1 MESNFT
7 ENAQEVTRNS
17 IDEALR
23 LKSNIIDIGH
33 FVLAMLRNKSC
44 TATQIISVYVEDLS
58 NLKDSIETEI
68 KRQVFTSAVANTGNP
83 PLSQDATRV
92 LKLSYLESLAMRQN
106 YIGTQHLLA
115 AIMRIEN
122 SPIKNIL
129 ELNGLTIE
137 RVRNFSSPK
146 YPNKYPI
153 PEIKADIEIVL
164 PQETEVASS
173 SLKPKQKKDAQE
185 EEESVNPYLEN
196 FGRDLSKAAEMG
208 KLDPIVGREDVLE
221 RVAQILSRRKKNNPI
236 LVGEAGVGK
245 SAIAE
250 GLALKIARK
259 DVPYTLMNKRIF
271 TLDLAAVVAGTK
283 YRGQFEERLKGLI
296 SELEKNRNLIL
307 FIDEIHTM
315 IGAGN
320 AEGSLDASNIF
331 KPALARGEIQCIGA
345 TTNAEYRK
353 HFETDT
359 ALERRFQKV
368 YIEPTSIEETIHI
381 LNNIKSKYEEYHKV
395 KYSDKAIDACVKLS
409 ERYISDK
416 YLPDKAIDV
425 MDETGARCHVKNVN
439 LPDTIK
445 DLLKKIDDAT
455 KEKSEAVSKQ
465 QFEQANIL
473 KNKIAALQDTYME
486 HKKRWEEGLEKNP
499 VEINEEDVE
508 KVIASMSGVA
518 VEKVSSNET
527 KRLLNMENILKEKI
541 IGQDDA
547 IEKISKAVRRSRV
560 GLKDPNRPI
569 GSFIFVGPTGVGK
582 TYLAKTL
589 ADYLFGSENNI
600 IRIDMSEYM
609 EKHSVSRLIGAPPGY
624 VGYEEAGQLT
634 EKVRHYPYSIIL
646 FDEIEKAHKDVY
658 NILLQILD
666 EGHITD
672 SMGRMIDFKN
682 TIIIMT
688 SNVGSRKLQDFG
700 IGVGF
705 STSSIKNSSQKIEQG
720 IIDKDIKQT
729 FAPEFLN
736 RIDDVIFFNSLS
748 NENLLKIVD
757 LEINIVKKRMK
768 EIGYE
773 LSVTQG
779 VKQYILDLDK
789 NKEFGARP
797 IKRAIQK
804 EIEDKMSEVLLENQN
819 TEKTKIEVKLVNG
832 KANKKE
838 IKIEIE

>member
-44 TATQIISVYVEDLS
+44 TATQIISVYVDDLS
-58 NLKDSIETEI
+58 ELKDEIEAEI

-83 PLSQDATRV
+83 PLSQDATRI
-92 LKLSYLESLAMRQN
+92 LKLSYLESLEMKTKI
-106 YIGTQHLLA
+106 IGTQHLLA
-115 AIMRIEN
+115 AIMRVEE
-122 SPIKNIL
+122 SPITKIL
-129 ELNGLTIE
+129 ENNGLSIE
-137 RVRNFSSPK
+137 KVRK
-146 YPNKYPI
+146 YSNPNYNMS
-153 PEIKADIEIVL
+153 ELKADIEIVI
-164 PQETEVASS
+164 PQEPIIASPS
-173 SLKPKQKKDAQE
+173 KSHTKKAEQE
-185 EEESVNPYLEN
+185 EEESNNPYLEN
-196 FGRDLSKAAEMG
+196 FGRDLSKVAEMG
-208 KLDPIVGREDVLE
+208 LLDPIVGREDVLE
-221 RVAQILSRRKKNNPI
+221 RVSQILSRRKKNNPI
-236 LVGEAGVGK
+236 LIGEAGVGK

-250 GLALKIARK
+250 GLALKIAKK

-271 TLDLAAVVAGTK
+271 TLDLASVVAGTK

-296 SELEKNRNLIL
+296 AELEKNKNLIL

-353 HFETDT
+353 HFEADA

-368 YIEPTSIEETIHI
+368 YIEPTTVEETINI
-381 LNNIKSKYEEYHKV
+381 LNNIKNKYEEYHKV
-395 KYSDKAIDACVKLS
+395 KYSDKAVEACVKLS
-409 ERYISDK
+409 DRYITEK
-416 YLPDKAIDV
+416 FLPDKAIDV

-439 LPDTIK
+439 LPENIK
-445 DLLKKIDDAT
+445 EITEKIDEAK
-455 KEKSEAVSKQ
+455 KEKSEAVKKQ

-473 KNKIAALQDTYME
+473 KNKISALQDTYTE
-486 HKKRWEEGLEKNP
+486 HMKRWEEGLEKNP

-518 VEKVSSNET
+518 VEKVSSDET

-547 IEKISKAVRRSRV
+547 IVKISKAVRRSRV

-589 ADYLFGSENNI
+589 AEYLFGSDNNI

-672 SMGRMIDFKN
+672 SMGRMVDFKN

-700 IGVGF
+700 VGVGF
-705 STSSIKNSSQKIEQG
+705 STNNIKNSSQEIEQS

-736 RIDDVIFFNSLS
+736 RIDDVIFFNNLS
-748 NENLLKIVD
+748 NDDLLKIVD
-757 LEINIVKKRMK
+757 LEIDIVRQRIKDINCELIVDKK
-768 EIGYE
+768 
-773 LSVTQG
+773 

-804 EIEDKMSEVLLENQN
+804 EIEDKLAELLLES
-819 TEKTKIEVKLVNG
+819 EKRGNKKIEVKLADS
-832 KANKKE
+832 KDNKKE